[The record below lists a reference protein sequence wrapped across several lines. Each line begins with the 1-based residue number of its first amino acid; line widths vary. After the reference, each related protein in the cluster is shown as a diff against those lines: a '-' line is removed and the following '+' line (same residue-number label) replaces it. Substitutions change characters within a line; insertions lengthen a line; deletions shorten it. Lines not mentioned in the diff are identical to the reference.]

1 MATFRVLY
9 WIIITVVF
17 ILYSILKLD
26 EAKLILTTL
35 YCIYTVE

>member
-17 ILYSILKLD
+17 ILYRILKLD

-35 YCIYTVE
+35 YSYTVE